1 MDNNDIC
8 SICYEE
14 LDNENSFKLECN
26 HIYHTK
32 CILNWFRNSHDNC
45 PLCNDKT
52 IDTTNMNWG
61 VKLQTIEEIK
71 KLGRRKKCPE
81 TIKKKLNLIKKYND
95 DEKKAKKELADFK
108 KENKEVI
115 DKLNKLR
122 DKKYILARKKRQT
135 EYNLL
140 AIAEINPIYIQL

>member
-1 MDNNDIC
+1 
-8 SICYEE
+8 
-14 LDNENSFKLECN
+14 
-26 HIYHTK
+26 
-32 CILNWFRNSHDNC
+32 
-45 PLCNDKT
+45 
-52 IDTTNMNWG
+52 MNRTL
-61 VKLQTIEEIK
+61 KIK

-81 TIKKKLNLIKKYND
+81 NIKKKLNLIKKYKD

-115 DKLNKLR
+115 DKFNKLR

-140 AIAEINPIYIQL
+140 AITEINPIYIQL